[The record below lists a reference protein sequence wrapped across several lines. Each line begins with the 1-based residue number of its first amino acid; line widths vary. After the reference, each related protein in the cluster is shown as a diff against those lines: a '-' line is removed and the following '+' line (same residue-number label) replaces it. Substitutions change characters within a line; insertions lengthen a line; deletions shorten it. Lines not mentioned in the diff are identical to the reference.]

1 MKLNEYQDKAR
12 TTAVYPDHV
21 GLLYTVLGLVGEAG
35 EIANKVKKVYR
46 DHDGELTH
54 AKRADL
60 IDELGDVLWY
70 VAALA
75 GELGTELEPVAKG
88 NLAKLQERAA
98 KQTIQ
103 GEGDK
108 R

>member
-1 MKLNEYQDKAR
+1 
-12 TTAVYPDHV
+12 
-21 GLLYTVLGLVGEAG
+21 
-35 EIANKVKKVYR
+35 
-46 DHDGELTH
+46 
-54 AKRADL
+54 
-60 IDELGDVLWY
+60 